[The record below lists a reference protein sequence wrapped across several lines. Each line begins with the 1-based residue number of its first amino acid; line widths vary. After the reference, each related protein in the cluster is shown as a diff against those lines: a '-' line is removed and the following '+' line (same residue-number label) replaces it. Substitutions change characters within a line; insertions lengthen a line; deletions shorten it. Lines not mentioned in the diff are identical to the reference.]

1 MTLVSFILKKKKKKE
16 KVKNNNFFHNY
27 FTWQIVID
35 CTSYSHGPITF
46 SLPLTIW
53 HMNSYVK
60 SCGLLHGLRI
70 FVLITKFF
78 FFNSLCMYNSCL

>member
-1 MTLVSFILKKKKKKE
+1 MTLVSFILKKKK

-35 CTSYSHGPITF
+35 CTSYSYGPTTF

-53 HMNSYVK
+53 HMNSYDK
-60 SCGLLHGLRI
+60 SCGLLRGLRI

-78 FFNSLCMYNSCL
+78 FFFFQ